1 MPGSSRWSSPTIAP
15 SGTKRRADVLKRPGG
30 CELSPDP
37 GLTVVEIVDS
47 ILAGGVRGMY
57 ILGENPALSDP
68 DQTHAREALAA
79 LEHLVVQDIFL
90 TETAWFADV
99 VLPASAHAEKTGTYT
114 NTNRQI
120 QLGRAVLAPP
130 GEARPDWALIQ
141 EMARGLGLDWDYGHP
156 REVYGEMSTLMPSLA
171 NIPWERLERE
181 DAVTYPAKA
190 EDAPGQEI
198 LFAESFPTPS
208 GRGRLVPADLTPPA
222 ELPDEAYP
230 WVLSTGRL
238 LEHWHTG
245 AMTRRASSLDALEPE
260 AVAILHPEGLRRMGV
275 SAGGRVRVSTRRG
288 SVELRVRQDRQVPAG
303 MVFIPFCFNEAPANL
318 LTHPQLDPHGKIPE
332 FKFCAAKV
340 EALAGAGAGAGA
352 GNGAGAKG

>member
-1 MPGSSRWSSPTIAP
+1 MSSSPH
-15 SGTKRRADVLKRPGG
+15 RPT
-30 CELSPDP
+30 P
-37 GLTVVEIVDS
+37 
-47 ILAGGVRGMY
+47 
-57 ILGENPALSDP
+57 
-68 DQTHAREALAA
+68 
-79 LEHLVVQDIFL
+79 
-90 TETAWFADV
+90 
-99 VLPASAHAEKTGTYT
+99 EKTGTYT

-141 EMARGLGLDWDYGHP
+141 EMARGLGLDWNYGHP
-156 REVYGEMSTLMPSLA
+156 REVYGEMSSLMPSLA

-260 AVAILHPEGLRRMGV
+260 AVAILHPEGLRADGGLGWKQGARLHPARERGAPRAPRP
-275 SAGGRVRVSTRRG
+275 AGPG
-288 SVELRVRQDRQVPAG
+288 G

-318 LTHPQLDPHGKIPE
+318 LTHPQPGSVREDPG
-332 FKFCAAKV
+332 V
-340 EALAGAGAGAGA
+340 QVLRRQGGALA